1 LETIWFDTLPSTQ
14 TYLIESVKNGS
25 LKAPICIAAHTQSEG
40 IGSRGNKWE
49 HGDGNL
55 FFSFAVPLAQLPH
68 DLKIE
73 SASVYFMYILK
84 ELLADKGS
92 KCWVKWPNDIYIDE
106 QKIGGAIT
114 FYDDKKT
121 IFICGIGLN
130 TTSKVGF
137 GKCDIKVDKKS
148 LLNEY
153 LSIFR
158 ALPDWRDI
166 FIKFQVEFGK
176 TIGMSAYSKSFENSS
191 DISLNDDG
199 SLSVDNKKV
208 FSLR

>member
-1 LETIWFDTLPSTQ
+1 METIWFDTLPSTQ
-14 TYLIESVKNGS
+14 THLIEQIKDGS
-25 LKAPICIAAHTQSEG
+25 LKAPVCIAAHAQPGG

-68 DLKIE
+68 DLKVE

-84 ELLADKGS
+84 ELLTAKGS
-92 KCWVKWPNDIYIDE
+92 RCWVKWPNDIYINE

-114 FYDDKKT
+114 FYDNKNT

-130 TTSKVGF
+130 VASEVGF

-158 ALPDWRDI
+158 ALPSWRDI
-166 FIKFQVEFGK
+166 FIKFQVEFEK
-176 TIGMSAYSKSFENSS
+176 TIGMSAYVKSFGESVN
-191 DISLNDDG
+191 ISLNDDG